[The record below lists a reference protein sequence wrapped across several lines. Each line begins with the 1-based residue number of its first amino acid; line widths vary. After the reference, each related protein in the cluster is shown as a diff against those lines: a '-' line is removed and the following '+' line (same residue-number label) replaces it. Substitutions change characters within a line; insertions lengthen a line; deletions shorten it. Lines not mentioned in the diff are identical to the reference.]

1 MLEITTMEQKK
12 EKRMRTVSEME
23 RKERNEDTLRDLW
36 DNIRGKL
43 LILKEIYFKKKTPG
57 AVRRGKG

>member
-36 DNIRGKL
+36 DNIRCTNILNIEVPEEERKD
-43 LILKEIYFKKKTPG
+43 LIKHLK
-57 AVRRGKG
+57 RL